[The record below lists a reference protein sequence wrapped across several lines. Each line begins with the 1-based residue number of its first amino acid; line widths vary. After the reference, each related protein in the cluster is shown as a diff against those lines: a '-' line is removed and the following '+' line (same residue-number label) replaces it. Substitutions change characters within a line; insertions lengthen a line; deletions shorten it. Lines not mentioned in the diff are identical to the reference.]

1 MATGYEDIDK
11 VMQQQHT
18 MLQQQE
24 QKSNEIVN
32 LGLQKTQAQVDKQ
45 KAEYE
50 QEATKAGKQLYTD
63 YRKASNPYGA
73 TAEQLASQ
81 GLNRSGYAESTQ
93 TQLYNTYQKNATTLM
108 VETQKLK
115 AEADFQMNQAYLDA
129 DIQKAQNAIT
139 IYQQK
144 AQLALQEYEMKFARD
159 QFEWQKLEAERNRQY
174 QASRDAISDQRWQKE
189 FELSLAKSKKA
200 NTPTILLDDVGVET
214 EETTETKK
222 RNYLEDLKDFND
234 R

>member
-1 MATGYEDIDK
+1 MPTGYEDIDRL
-11 VMQQQHT
+11 MQQQNSL
-18 MLQQQE
+18 LQQQE
-24 QKSNEIVN
+24 QKGNQIID

-45 KAEYE
+45 KTEYE
-50 QEATKAGKQLYTD
+50 QEAVKAGKQLYTD
-63 YRKASNPYGA
+63 YRKASSPYGA

-93 TQLYNTYQKNATTLM
+93 TQLYNTYQKNATNLM
-108 VETQKLK
+108 VETNKLK

-139 IYQQK
+139 IYRQK
-144 AQLALQEYEMKFARD
+144 AELALQEYEMKFARD
-159 QFEWQKLEAERNRQY
+159 QWEWQKQY

-200 NTPTILLDDVGVET
+200 NASADNLIFDVGAQT